1 MSRTPDRTAALRRAF
16 DDLAGRRVILVGGKG
31 GVGKTTIA
39 SLAALHLARSRRVIL
54 FTTDPASNLDDL
66 FGAAG
71 VANLTIEKVDAEELY
86 RRFLERNLSSFLELG
101 DRGTY
106 LEKEELQRF
115 FELALPGIDELM
127 SWMRIGELAE
137 EYPERLVLVDTAPTG
152 HTLRMLGSGDH
163 FMQLAAALDALQAKH
178 RNMVRQF
185 TRRDTR
191 DAMDSFIDAFRMEG
205 EGRRKLLADPGRT
218 AFIPV
223 LLSEPWV
230 VEQSATLIATVRSE
244 GIGIPFAVLNRS
256 TADDEC
262 SQCRARQARDR
273 SARASLAPLPI
284 TDAPRSCVPLD
295 TIVSLGAYLRGDL
308 TETGDVAPAA
318 AGAGADSE
326 ERLTL
331 PPRARLLFIAG
342 KGGVGKTTS
351 AAAIASQLARENP
364 DRRYT
369 AISVDPAHTLPSV
382 FAAQPPPE
390 NLAIEVIDTRARWR
404 RLRELLAEEVERAV
418 EALTLGNLSLAYDAD
433 AIRNLLEIAPP
444 GADEL
449 FAISRIADLL
459 ADPSQAMIIVDTA
472 PTGHFLR
479 LLDLPESA
487 GDWVR
492 ELMRILLR
500 YRQIVPA
507 GSLGEDL
514 VAVSRSL
521 HSLEAAMH
529 SERSAVVVVC
539 RPERIVLAE
548 TGRLIA
554 EIARRGI
561 ALAGV
566 IANYVTPITECRC
579 DRISRGYELEV
590 LTTIDRLNRLV
601 VVGRRDAPIENASD
615 LPELLEPASP
625 V

>member
-1 MSRTPDRTAALRRAF
+1 VSLPRDRTAELRRAI
-16 DDLAGRRVILVGGKG
+16 DEIAGRRIILVGGKG

-39 SLAALHLARSRRVIL
+39 SLAALHLALGRRVVL

-66 FGAAG
+66 FASAT
-71 VANLTIEKVDAEELY
+71 VDNLTIEKVDADRLY

-137 EYPERLVLVDTAPTG
+137 EDPGRLVMVDTAPTG
-152 HTLRMLGSGDH
+152 HTLRMLGSGAH
-163 FMQLAAALDALQAKH
+163 FLQLASALDAMQAKH

-185 TRRDTR
+185 TRRNSR

-205 EGRRKLLADPGRT
+205 EKRLALLRDAAST

-230 VEQSATLIATVRSE
+230 VEQSLRLIAELQSE
-244 GIGIPFAVLNRS
+244 GIAIPFAILNRS
-256 TADDEC
+256 ADDEGC
-262 SQCRARQARDR
+262 QKCNARQERDR
-273 SARASLAPLPI
+273 AAHASLGSLLV

-295 TIVSLGAYLRGDL
+295 TIARLTAFLRGDL
-308 TETGDVAPAA
+308 AENGNVVDVTPGDGVTA
-318 AGAGADSE
+318 E
-326 ERLTL
+326 KRLIL
-331 PPRARLLFIAG
+331 PPRARLLFVAG
-342 KGGVGKTTS
+342 KGGVGKTTA

-382 FAAQPPPE
+382 FADQPPPE
-390 NLAIEVIDTRARWR
+390 NLTIEAIDTRARWR
-404 RLRELLAEEVERAV
+404 SFRESLGEEIERAV
-418 EALTLGNLSLAYDAD
+418 DALTPGNISLAYDAD
-433 AIRNLLEIAPP
+433 AMRKLLEIAPP

-449 FAISRIADLL
+449 FAISRMADLL
-459 ADPSQAMIIVDTA
+459 ADESQAMIVVDTA

-479 LLDLPESA
+479 LLDLPQSA
-487 GDWVR
+487 GHWVR

-514 VAVSRSL
+514 VAASRSL
-521 HSLEAAMH
+521 HALEAALH

-539 RPERIVLAE
+539 RPERIVVAE
-548 TGRLIA
+548 TERLIA
-554 EIARRGI
+554 EIARRGMT
-561 ALAGV
+561 LGGV
-566 IANYVTPITECRC
+566 IANYVTPLIDCRC
-579 DRISRGYELEV
+579 DRISRTYELEV
-590 LTTIDRLNRLV
+590 LATIDQANLILI
-601 VVGRRDAPIENASD
+601 GRRDAPIEEPGD
-615 LPELLEPASP
+615 LPELLETDNPA
-625 V
+625 